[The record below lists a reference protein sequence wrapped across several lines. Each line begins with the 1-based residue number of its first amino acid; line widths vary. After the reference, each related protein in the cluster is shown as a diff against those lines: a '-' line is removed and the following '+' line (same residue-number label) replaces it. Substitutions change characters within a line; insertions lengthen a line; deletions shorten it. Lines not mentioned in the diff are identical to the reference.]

1 MCSVSSQIFYR
12 NISEKIV
19 QYFSVIIPLLCH
31 LICSGLTHSDTM
43 SISFSSD
50 LEISILRSLQFKIST
65 WKKTSSCCFCSI
77 FSVIIQF
84 TGARNLRISYSF
96 SIMQESLSDTA
107 SSAVAAPLSL
117 RLVTVTDLS
126 TVPSLSHVSCP
137 PASSTEVLL
146 SSCSMVLLHQI
157 YTERS

>member
-77 FSVIIQF
+77 FFRDHTIYRCQKF
-84 TGARNLRISYSF
+84 TNLIFIFYYAGIF
-96 SIMQESLSDTA
+96 
-107 SSAVAAPLSL
+107 V
-117 RLVTVTDLS
+117 
-126 TVPSLSHVSCP
+126 
-137 PASSTEVLL
+137 
-146 SSCSMVLLHQI
+146 
-157 YTERS
+157 